1 MFGTAIGPQKRFW
14 KDPFVPVT
22 SVISSR
28 NCRGAVHQIC
38 FALNLNAE
46 WVPHRTRGRRP
57 GKFGEAAPNKLF
69 KIVETPRPPK
79 RQRQPAGLMCIY
91 PQPKAAR
98 PIGGQAFRWAVP
110 TDADGGPRRVER
122 RASKKAEERHAKR
135 HRTKP
140 AGNACTPAPASFAS
154 PTHCGVRAE
163 PVQRP
168 ESSTATAKRMY
179 SSLRARPA
187 HATAAQKNAAAR
199 RPGHG
204 GRSLGLQLEAQG
216 GASALRRHG
225 TNVAPNNMAHISR
238 SDVKKAYDDLFFAS
252 DDGDNTAGRP
262 CRHRF
267 LSAAASLLRP
277 PASFPRSARGPS
289 ATDCAWFRCCSDER
303 ESCGG
308 QPACGGGASTAVA
321 T

>member
-1 MFGTAIGPQKRFW
+1 
-14 KDPFVPVT
+14 
-22 SVISSR
+22 
-28 NCRGAVHQIC
+28 
-38 FALNLNAE
+38 
-46 WVPHRTRGRRP
+46 
-57 GKFGEAAPNKLF
+57 
-69 KIVETPRPPK
+69 
-79 RQRQPAGLMCIY
+79 MCIY

-140 AGNACTPAPASFAS
+140 AGNACAPAPASFAS

-187 HATAAQKNAAAR
+187 HATVAQKNVAAR
-199 RPGHG
+199 QPGHG

-277 PASFPRSARGPS
+277 PASFPLSARGPS
-289 ATDCAWFRCCSDER
+289 ATDCAWRHLLHRSGPALAGELPLEV
-303 ESCGG
+303 ESEGKDF
-308 QPACGGGASTAVA
+308 GGGRGAGGADSGISGAEEAAAGGEQHDRQDRLEAAVGA
-321 T
+321 LRQGQLRQ